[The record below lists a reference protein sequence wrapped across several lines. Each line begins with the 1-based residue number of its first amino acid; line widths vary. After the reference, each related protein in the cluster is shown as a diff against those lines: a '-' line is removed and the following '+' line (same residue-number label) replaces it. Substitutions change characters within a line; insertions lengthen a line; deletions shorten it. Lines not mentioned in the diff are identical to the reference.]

1 MAETILTIDNVSK
14 RFGATQA
21 LNNVSFNVEKSEVI
35 GLAGENGS
43 GKSTLIKI
51 LCGVHQADSGTVVF
65 MGKAHAPESPSQAE
79 KAGISVF
86 HQEIPICYNMSV
98 AENVFLGN
106 RMPVKR
112 GMPDKKFM
120 VLETKRLFRELLDE
134 PIDATKLMRNCS
146 VAERQMALLVRA
158 LRKSATLVILDEPT
172 TALAPGEVQKLITI
186 IRGLKN
192 KSITFIF
199 ISHMMDELIEISDK
213 VTVLRD
219 GKVVGEFLRG
229 GYNRDELASSIAGKT
244 LDADKKK
251 IRKLS
256 DKIAIEVSNYRLD
269 EQAEPIN
276 ISIKSGEI
284 FGVAGLAGSGRS
296 DFVRSLF
303 GAPPAYDGQVKL
315 YGEDISIKCPQDAIQ
330 QSIGYL
336 PEDRKTMGL
345 FYAQDVKFNLGIA
358 NLDQWIE
365 KGVVNLRK
373 LKRLSEKFV
382 GMFNIKMAGISSKIT
397 SLSGGNQQKILLS
410 RWLAIQPKV
419 LLMNEPTR
427 GVDIGAK
434 QEIKEIIRQMALE
447 GVTFMIASAE
457 IEELIALSDRILVM
471 NTRAPNR
478 ILAGKEMTKEK
489 IVEAS
494 A

>member
-1 MAETILTIDNVSK
+1 VTGIILTIDSISK

-21 LNNVSFNVEKSEVI
+21 LSNVSFNVEKGEVI

-65 MGKAHAPESPSQAE
+65 MGKEHSPSSPSDAE

-98 AENVFLGN
+98 AENIFLGN
-106 RMPVKR
+106 RIPVKR

-134 PIDATKLMRNCS
+134 PIDAAKLMRDCT

-172 TALAPGEVQKLITI
+172 TALAPTEVQKLVTI
-186 IRGLKN
+186 IKGLKN
-192 KSITFIF
+192 KGITFIF

-219 GKVVGEFLRG
+219 GKLVDELIRG
-229 GYNRDELASSIAGKT
+229 AYDRDELAASIAGKT
-244 LDADKKK
+244 LDADKKRT
-251 IRKLS
+251 RKLS
-256 DKIAIEVSNYRLD
+256 DTIALEISNYRID
-269 EQAEPIN
+269 EQAEPLN
-276 ISIKSGEI
+276 ISITSGEI

-296 DFVRSLF
+296 DIVRSLF
-303 GAPPAYDGQVKL
+303 GAPPAYGGQVKL
-315 YGEDISIKCPQDAIQ
+315 YGEDISIKCPQDAMQ
-330 QSIGYL
+330 ESIGYL

-358 NLDQWIE
+358 NLGQWVE
-365 KGVVNLRK
+365 KGIVNLRK
-373 LKRLSEKFV
+373 LKSLSEKFV
-382 GMFNIKMAGISSKIT
+382 GMFNIKMTGISSKIT

-419 LLMNEPTR
+419 LLMDEPTR
-427 GVDIGAK
+427 GVDVGAK

-447 GVTFMIASAE
+447 GVTFIIASAE
-457 IEELIALSDRILVM
+457 IEELIAFSDRILVM
-471 NTRAPNR
+471 NARAPIC
-478 ILAGKEMTKEK
+478 ILAGKDMTKEN
-489 IVEAS
+489 IIEAS